1 MCWNVFQVSNFAAA
15 LPLLQPHLATS
26 AFVPRA
32 ASGGDAGSSSDGS
45 TNGSSKAAAG
55 RKKRGPPFSPVPDID
70 AAQLLRSLGLEG
82 AADPAALLKHLRKLP
97 GVRQQG
103 VLDNAAAVVAH
114 LLGLA
119 VGLMQL
125 GQMLQHCPYLFSWPP
140 EQRAAALFGELMGVG
155 LAAEQAVQCF
165 IKYPEAAVVSSFA
178 AGLAELAAILAHS
191 QDSSK
196 TKQPKVPAA
205 ERTAAAL
212 LQQTPSAVRL
222 VCNAA
227 GYLQQRAAELQQVG
241 FTPAQV
247 AALAWQQ
254 PELLRTD
261 SAAKVAKAAAV
272 LQQELGLTAAEV
284 VSLVASRKPRWLTNS
299 SGTLR
304 ERAAALAE
312 VGAGAPLASVGLLA
326 LCFQTNNG
334 IPPCLTAAGIWQGCS
349 GSHAEENS

>member
-1 MCWNVFQVSNFAAA
+1 M
-15 LPLLQPHLATS
+15 
-26 AFVPRA
+26 
-32 ASGGDAGSSSDGS
+32 
-45 TNGSSKAAAG
+45 
-55 RKKRGPPFSPVPDID
+55 
-70 AAQLLRSLGLEG
+70 
-82 AADPAALLKHLRKLP
+82 
-97 GVRQQG
+97 RQQG
-103 VLDNAAAVVAH
+103 VLDSAAAVVAH
-114 LLGLA
+114 LRSPA
-119 VGLMQL
+119 VGLTQQQAGQL
-125 GQMLQHCPYLFSWPP
+125 LQGCPNLFSWPP
-140 EQRAAALFGELMGVG
+140 EQRAAALLGELMGAG

-165 IKYPEAAVVSSFA
+165 IKFPEAAAVTSFA